1 MMAPLP
7 VAAGGEMPGL
17 EDQEKTLLQQALEKC
32 GGNRTAAARMLRISR
47 DTMRYRMK
55 KFGLG

>member
-1 MMAPLP
+1 MPL
-7 VAAGGEMPGL
+7 GEL
-17 EDQEKTLLQQALEKC
+17 EKRQILHAVEKC

-47 DTMRYRMK
+47 DTMRYRLK